1 MRRLLFATAAVLV
14 VAPVIAGDA
23 PAGAG
28 RYELAP
34 SDTGFI
40 RLDTATGATSH
51 CAPRDGVW
59 YCEPLAAVDD
69 AVQARLDAL
78 AAEVTNLSAALSAL
92 TARLEALA
100 VRVDQRAEGA
110 AVDALPGA
118 ERSPGFVATAMQR
131 FLDIVRMLK
140 HGTARDA

>member
-1 MRRLLFATAAVLV
+1 MRRLLFATAVVLV

-34 SDTGFI
+34 SDTGFV
-40 RLDTATGATSH
+40 RLDTQTGATSH

-59 YCEPLAAVDD
+59 FCEPLATDD
-69 AVQARLDAL
+69 AVAARLDAL
-78 AAEVTNLSAALSAL
+78 AAEVTKLSAALSEL
-92 TARLEALA
+92 TARLDALA
-100 VRVDQRAEGA
+100 ARMDQQGPA
-110 AVDALPGA
+110 AAIDAPPR
-118 ERSPGFVATAMQR
+118 EPSPGFIATAMQR

-140 HGTARDA
+140 HGAARDA